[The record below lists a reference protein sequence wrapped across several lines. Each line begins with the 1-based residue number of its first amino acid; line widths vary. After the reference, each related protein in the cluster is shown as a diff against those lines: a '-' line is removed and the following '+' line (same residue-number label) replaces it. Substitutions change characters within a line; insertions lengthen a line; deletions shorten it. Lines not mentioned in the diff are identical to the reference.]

1 MSNTG
6 AARTSATQEATTVNS
21 IVTTSRLITNT
32 LKSINNPRPAL
43 NASSVLYSHDYALEL
58 KSIKND
64 EVLSKNKQL
73 SSGTQTPSQVITTP
87 QLHMEYT
94 LSSTSTALT
103 TAANSGICTLTVYV
117 RGTETL

>member
-103 TAANSGICTLTVYV
+103 TAANSGIWIDSIC
-117 RGTETL
+117 